1 MVYSEQHQ
9 MELVETHASGAEEWF
24 CPTCS
29 RRFLM
34 QWAPY
39 KKIVLESGD
48 EYATHSG
55 GKGGL
60 QLNGAN
66 VVESRS
72 NAEQEEKLFSEELRN
87 AINELDFGD

>member
-9 MELVETHASGAEEWF
+9 MELVETYTSGAEEWF
-24 CPTCS
+24 CPTCN

-34 QWAPY
+34 QWSPY
-39 KKIVLESGD
+39 KKIVLETGD

-60 QLNGAN
+60 NLTGAN
-66 VVESRS
+66 VIENRSES
-72 NAEQEEKLFSEELRN
+72 EEEKFNFSDDLRN